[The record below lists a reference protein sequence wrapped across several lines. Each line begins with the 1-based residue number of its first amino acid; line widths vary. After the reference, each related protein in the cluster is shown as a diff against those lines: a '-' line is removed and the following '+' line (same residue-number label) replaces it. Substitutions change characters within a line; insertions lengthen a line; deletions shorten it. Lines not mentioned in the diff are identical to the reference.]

1 MESLL
6 EDMPAKKSPEGFLPF
21 IEKPA
26 EIQEPEEE
34 EALPPTIV
42 EAPDTPAAE
51 ESELDQSMEG
61 TPQEEDTVE
70 ETPGTIPVE
79 SPADASAKDHVQEEK
94 ISEEDQTS
102 EVVFEQVEGPKVE
115 VVSVKDEVQ
124 KIIVHLAPDKILEID
139 CEY

>member
-6 EDMPAKKSPEGFLPF
+6 EDIPVNKAQEGFAPF
-21 IEKPA
+21 IEKTT

-34 EALPPTIV
+34 ENSNIV
-42 EAPDTPAAE
+42 ETPENPAE
-51 ESELDQSMEG
+51 EEASLVE
-61 TPQEEDTVE
+61 PVE
-70 ETPGTIPVE
+70 ELPQT
-79 SPADASAKDHVQEEK
+79 EEPEAEF
-94 ISEEDQTS
+94 SEEAPEASSETTVQPVDEEVPDQEQTS

-115 VVSVKDEVQ
+115 VLSVKDEVQ

>member
-6 EDMPAKKSPEGFLPF
+6 EDIPVNKAPEGFVPF
-21 IEKPA
+21 IEKTA
-26 EIQEPEEE
+26 EIQEPEDEESPAIVETPETPVAE
-34 EALPPTIV
+34 EAAMDETLEKLPQV
-42 EAPDTPAAE
+42 EAPE
-51 ESELDQSMEG
+51 EDPEAPID
-61 TPQEEDTVE
+61 PQEQPVAVD
-70 ETPGTIPVE
+70 ETPE
-79 SPADASAKDHVQEEK
+79 QE
-94 ISEEDQTS
+94 QTS